1 MILSRIIIVI
11 SAKDIYISY
20 VKDSEDAYP
29 SPLPGYVW
37 PMSLNKFGG
46 PKAMAPDFAIGRAC
60 DEKMNAFSVPGSELD
75 NIFAECE
82 KAALPV
88 VVIAEND
95 VPDSGIESIVSNL
108 SRWGYD
114 NVKVTRPDVIATD
127 YYNANYNFENII
139 TASSNGADLSVSI
152 FSKSV
157 PGAIV
162 RKAFEGRAVDNRVDS
177 VANIIWDQ
185 VKNLTFDLKI
195 NTELDALRECAESF
209 LKNPIAYHQGNIR
222 LSDGDVYT
230 YILRY
235 KDLSTLPVSVQ
246 PIEEA
251 VTDFL
256 LDHDIADRS
265 KTAIIIRNDA
275 IGNHYL
281 KEALTKSF
289 QTVAYEEGGIKDVF
303 AKYIAS
309 REWDKISGNPDRDLV
324 NVQVIIEPPIDY
336 PIGGGSKP
344 IGGTQVGKEPLGGKP
359 IDDEPG
365 KGPDPQPE
373 SPVKEFIPVK
383 LFAKIETEGGFFK
396 KKKTLVVTIEPPTSL
411 LLPWDSVLCVQE
423 DPMTTI
429 DPRNVMKEF
438 EAGRK
443 GPFVIKLPLP
453 LSQCPNAKK
462 LRVYFKPAPY
472 EKIGIN
478 NAYDHEPL
486 TITIK

>member
-11 SAKDIYISY
+11 SAKDISISY

-46 PKAMAPDFAIGRAC
+46 PKAVAPDFAIGRAF
-60 DEKMNAFSVPGSELD
+60 DEKMNAFSVPGSGLD

-88 VVIAEND
+88 VVMAEND
-95 VPDSGIESIVSNL
+95 VTDSGIDNIVSNL

-127 YYNANYNFENII
+127 YYNANYNFDNVV
-139 TASSNGADLSVSI
+139 TASSNGVDLSVSI
-152 FSKSV
+152 FRKQS
-157 PGAIV
+157 PAGIV

-185 VKNLTFDLKI
+185 VKNQTFDLKI
-195 NTELDALRECAESF
+195 DTELDALSECAESF

-230 YILRY
+230 YILRN
-235 KDLSTLPVSVQ
+235 KDLSTLPVSEQ

-309 REWDKISGNPDRDLV
+309 REWDKISGNPDPDLV
-324 NVQVIIEPPIDY
+324 KVQVIKEPPIDY
-336 PIGGGSKP
+336 PIVDGTKP
-344 IGGTQVGKEPLGGKP
+344 VGGTEGQNQRGKEPVGEKL
-359 IDDEPG
+359 IDDNPWKDPEEPI
-365 KGPDPQPE
+365 Q
-373 SPVKEFIPVK
+373 EFIPVK
-383 LFAKIETEGGFFK
+383 LFAKIETEGGFLK
-396 KKKTLVVTIEPPTSL
+396 RKKTLVVTIEPPTSL
-411 LLPWDSVLCVQE
+411 MLPWDSVLCVQE
-423 DPMTTI
+423 DPLTTI
-429 DPRNVMKEF
+429 EKKNVMKEF
-438 EAGRK
+438 EEGRK

-453 LSQCPNAKK
+453 LSQCPGAKK
-462 LRVYFKPAPY
+462 LRIYFKPAPH

-478 NAYDHEPL
+478 NAYDHESL